1 MEIEFLSKRLFESIL
16 EVGLSALEQAAA
28 YKFEEW
34 PGDFNRSFLELVALG
49 NLEPGEIDLLIGQD
63 TRIFFEHRFIN
74 LLI

>member
-1 MEIEFLSKRLFESIL
+1 M

-28 YKFEEW
+28 YTFEEW

-49 NLEPGEIDLLIGQD
+49 DLQPGKIDLLVGQF
-63 TRIFFEHRFIN
+63 TFIFFEHRFVN